1 VPSFGVDLQSNVV
14 RRLQPRLRPF
24 EDAISAFRN
33 ADFDDCLGVLNQHHA
48 PHAIALRARALIR
61 LGLPSEA
68 LEVLREVA
76 DPSLSHRYAS
86 ELSILEVTALIVL
99 DDIDGAETAMC
110 NAKARSYGVGSV
122 ELESELVYLSA
133 LLEWTQGKYAE
144 ARIIADSLL
153 AKQTSIP
160 AWLREHVEYYPFN
173 AGYWRARTYELLG
186 MTAALE
192 KNYALQAEELM
203 HAVQEFD
210 SAKCPDVF
218 VEAAMLSNLAV
229 LVRDLQV
236 PDVVEFVRDR
246 LATMTWP
253 DAVANRRFY
262 AQDAIG
268 WCSALSGDHLGGLRE
283 FRQSAEIA
291 PSIPLK
297 ISAILNRAFIAAQLS
312 ERYFAWE
319 QLEHAFQLASTVD
332 WESVVNSDRKVLLDL
347 AAAIAPHDARRARI
361 MLDRFMSARTPISKL
376 SLFSQD
382 TRRRGDECMATAAVV
397 RAEGA
402 LDRAVM
408 VYKEAFDIW
417 TDVGYAWRAAAA
429 ALEIYTLTG
438 DTAYLD
444 VVAREAAERPLSWIA
459 NRYASVVLDDPR
471 SFVRA

>member
-1 VPSFGVDLQSNVV
+1 MFDLQSSVV

-24 EDAISAFRN
+24 QEAISAFRN
-33 ADFDDCLGVLNQHHA
+33 ADFDDCLGALTQHDG
-48 PHAIALRARALIR
+48 PHAVALRARALIR

-68 LEVLREVA
+68 LTFVREAA

-99 DDIDGAETAMC
+99 DDLDGAETAMS

-133 LLEWTQGKYAE
+133 LLEWTRGRYAE
-144 ARIIADSLL
+144 AKVIADSLL

-160 AWLREHVEYYPFN
+160 AWLRESVEHYPFN
-173 AGYWRARTYELLG
+173 AGYWRARTCELLG
-186 MTAALE
+186 MTAALQ
-192 KNYALQAEELM
+192 KNYALQASELM
-203 HAVQEFD
+203 RGFQEFD

-218 VEAAMLSNLAV
+218 VEAAMLSNLAI

-236 PDVVEFVRDR
+236 PEVMDFVRDR

-262 AQDAIG
+262 TQHSIG

-297 ISAILNRAFIAAQLS
+297 ISAILDRAFIAAQLS
-312 ERYFAWE
+312 ERYFAME
-319 QLEHAFQLASTVD
+319 QLEHAFQLASSID
-332 WESVVNSDRKVLLDL
+332 WEAVVNADRKVLLDL
-347 AAAIAPHDARRARI
+347 AAAIAPHDVCRARI
-361 MLDRFMSARTPISKL
+361 MLDRFMSTRTPISKL
-376 SLFSQD
+376 SLFATDS
-382 TRRRGDECMATAAVV
+382 RRRGDECMATAAVV
-397 RAEGA
+397 RAEGQ
-402 LDRAVM
+402 LDRAAM

-417 TDVGYAWRAAAA
+417 TDVGYGWRAAAA

-459 NRYASVVLDDPR
+459 TRYASIVLDDPNR
-471 SFVRA
+471 YARA